1 MKYFMWKGRFN
12 MQHLLN
18 ENVKNIEISGIRKI
32 SNMIDNSSDTIN
44 LTFGQPDFPTPDY
57 IKNAA
62 IEALNNNHT
71 DYTETAGLPEL
82 RQAACA
88 YVDQLYGLKYDPES
102 EVIVTVGASEAL
114 DIAFRT
120 ILDEGSEV
128 IMPAP
133 VYVGYEP
140 LVKLCNAKTVYVD
153 TRDTDFKMTAA
164 MIAEKLTPNTRCVML
179 PYPSN
184 PTGTILTKEEI
195 TEIAELLRGKD
206 IFIIA
211 DEIYSELVYD
221 EKHFS
226 IGAVEGMKEQTIII
240 NGLSK
245 SHAMTGWRI
254 GFAFAPS
261 YLIDQ
266 FYAIHS
272 FNAICATSFSQYASV
287 EALKHGANREEI
299 VMMKESYKER
309 RDYVYTRLNEMGL
322 TLNKPAG
329 AFYAFPSI
337 KHTGLTSEE
346 FAERLLEEHDV
357 ALIPGSAFSEY
368 GEGYIR
374 ISYASSMAQLVT
386 GLDRIELFLTSLK
399 A

>member
-1 MKYFMWKGRFN
+1 MK
-12 MQHLLN
+12 HLIN

-32 SNMIDNSSDTIN
+32 SNMIEKTSDTIN

-71 DYTETAGLPEL
+71 DYTETAGLFEL
-82 RQAACA
+82 REAACD
-88 YVDQLYGLKYDPES
+88 YVEKLYGLKYDPNS
-102 EVIVTVGASEAL
+102 EVIVTIGASEAL

-140 LVKLCNAKTVYVD
+140 LVKLCNGKTVYVD
-153 TRDTDFKMTAA
+153 TRDNNFKMTAA
-164 MIAEKLTPNTRCVML
+164 MIEEKITDKTRCVML

-195 TEIAELLRGKD
+195 MEIGELLRGKD

-221 EKHFS
+221 DQHFS
-226 IGAVEGMKEQTIII
+226 IGAVDGLKNQTIII

-272 FNAICATSFSQYASV
+272 FNAICATSFSQYASI
-287 EALKHGANREEI
+287 EALKHGSDREEI
-299 VMMKESYKER
+299 TLMKESYKER
-309 RDYVYTRLNEMGL
+309 RDYVYKRLKEMGL
-322 TLNKPAG
+322 DINKPEG

-337 KHTGLTSEE
+337 KKTGLTSEV
-346 FAERLLEEHDV
+346 FVERLLEEQDV
-357 ALIPGSAFSEY
+357 AIIPGSAFSEY

-374 ISYASSMAQLVT
+374 ISYASSMDQLEE
-386 GLDRIELFLTSLK
+386 GLDRIEVFLKTLVK
-399 A
+399 

>member
-1 MKYFMWKGRFN
+1 MKGRSIVK
-12 MQHLLN
+12 HLIN
-18 ENVKNIEISGIRKI
+18 KNVQNIEISGIRKI
-32 SNMIDNSSDTIN
+32 SNMIEKNADTIN
-44 LTFGQPDFPTPDY
+44 LTFGQPNFSTPDY

-62 IEALNNNHT
+62 IEALNNNMT
-71 DYTETAGLPEL
+71 DYTETAGLMKL
-82 RQAACA
+82 REAACD
-88 YVDQLYGLKYDPES
+88 YVEKLYGLKYDPNH
-102 EVIVTVGASEAL
+102 EVIVTIGASEAL

-140 LVKLCNAKTVYVD
+140 LVQLCNAKTVYVD
-153 TRDTDFKMTAA
+153 TRNNDFKMTAA
-164 MIAEKLTPNTRCVML
+164 MIAEKITDKTRCVML

-195 TEIAELLRGKD
+195 IEIAELLRGKD

-221 EKHFS
+221 DQHFS
-226 IGAVEGMKEQTIII
+226 IGAVDGLKEQTIII

-254 GFAFAPS
+254 GFAFAPA

-272 FNAICATSFSQYASV
+272 FNAICASSFSQYASV
-287 EALKHGANREEI
+287 IALREGNDREEI
-299 VMMKESYKER
+299 IAMKASYKER
-309 RDYVYTRLNEMGL
+309 RDYIFERLNEMGL
-322 TLNKPAG
+322 PVSKPQG

-337 KHTGLTSEE
+337 KKTGLSSDQ
-346 FAERLLEEHDV
+346 FVERLLNEQDV
-357 ALIPGSAFSEY
+357 AIIPGNAFSEY
-368 GEGYIR
+368 GEGYVR
-374 ISYASSMAQLVT
+374 ISFAASMDQLVK
-386 GLDRIELFLTSLK
+386 GLDGIEAFLINLEK
-399 A
+399 EVLEN

>member
-1 MKYFMWKGRFN
+1 MK
-12 MQHLLN
+12 HLIN
-18 ENVKNIEISGIRKI
+18 KNVQNIEISGIRKI
-32 SNMIDNSSDTIN
+32 SNMIEKTSDTIN

-57 IKNAA
+57 IKNAG

-71 DYTETAGLPEL
+71 DYTETAGVFEL
-82 RQAACA
+82 RKAACD
-88 YVDQLYGLKYDPES
+88 YVEKLYGLKYDPNS
-102 EVIVTVGASEAL
+102 EIIVTVGASEAL

-153 TRDTDFKMTAA
+153 TRDNDFKMTAA
-164 MIAEKLTPNTRCVML
+164 MIEEKITDKTRCVML

-184 PTGTILTKEEI
+184 PTGTILTKEEVI
-195 TEIAELLRGKD
+195 EIAELLRGKD

-221 EKHFS
+221 DQHFS
-226 IGAVEGMKEQTIII
+226 IGAVEGLKEQTIII

-254 GFAFAPS
+254 GFAFAPA

-272 FNAICATSFSQYASV
+272 FNAICATSFSQYASI
-287 EALKHGANREEI
+287 EALKHGSDREEI

-309 RDYVYTRLNEMGL
+309 RDYVYKRLKEMGL
-322 TLNKPAG
+322 EISKPEG

-337 KHTGLTSEE
+337 KKTGLTSEE
-346 FAERLLEEHDV
+346 FIERLLEEQDV
-357 ALIPGSAFSEY
+357 AIIPGSAFSEY

-374 ISYASSMAQLVT
+374 ISYASSMDQLEV
-386 GLDRIELFLTSLK
+386 GMDRIEIFLKSLEK
-399 A
+399 